1 MKGELQMIKELVVG
15 AMLASGVTQV
25 AAPQLRSGVQQ
36 TAPQA
41 TWSYVSELQD
51 GAVYFIRNVADDD
64 KVMDVYNHDYN
75 NGRNIKLW
83 DSNGYGNQRF
93 IARKRVLFGSDFG
106 TNGREV
112 FTFTPINAQDK
123 CLTIQGVSNA
133 ENKRLQIRPDSY
145 CDAQTNVRK
154 YSANAFL
161 VEPGITNNSLRILT
175 GASDYTKYL
184 TTYNYGTENE
194 TEIVQKSYDYS
205 HYQNYEWYFQR
216 VDTLGL
222 YAKNEAVI
230 SGQNWQQFWLRVPT
244 DGVYTIQTLKREYN
258 TNVYIDTV
266 MELTDDENGNSWV
279 DDSDDDDY
287 RTGSDHYLSRID
299 HYLAA
304 NHSYGVRV
312 RGCFNSDAGDIYIDV
327 VPQKAFTV
335 FHNNVNLSNIK
346 TNTKSYNTGW
356 ANLPVAYSGEAIVYQ
371 ELINAGVGDVNNDF
385 IKSNGKN
392 LWNSYYSLYMWDR
405 NFGGNF
411 GPEELGAFDIMGN
424 LQGTKLAVFAYGNSQ
439 RIASGAHHA
448 GAQYTVGFDNMTDT
462 FAMKFACRMF
472 QLMHSDSCSVEN
484 AFNDALTWAGLSSLS
499 VTLYHD

>member
-194 TEIVQKSYDYS
+194 TEIVQKSYNSS

-230 SGQNWQQFWLRVPT
+230 SGQNWQQFWLKVPS

-312 RGCFNSDAGDIYIDV
+312 KGCFDSDAGDIYIDV

-335 FHNNVNLSNIK
+335 FHNNVNLSSIK

-356 ANLPVAYSGEAIVYQ
+356 DSLKADYNGENIVYQ
-371 ELINAGVGDVNNDF
+371 EFVNAGDEDF
-385 IKSNGKN
+385 IKANGVN
-392 LWNSYYSLYMWDR
+392 LWDSYYSLYMWDFT
-405 NFGGNF
+405 FGGAI
-411 GPEELGAFDIMGN
+411 GPDDLGAFYSMTSMSN
-424 LQGTKLAVFAYGNSQ
+424 SKLAIFGYGGSKN
-439 RIASGAHHA
+439 IASLAHAHGAEYA
-448 GAQYTVGFDNMTDT
+448 IGFERINDFN
-462 FAMKFACRMF
+462 AMKFACRMF
-472 QLMHSDSCSVEN
+472 SILSHEAYTVE
-484 AFNDALTWAGLSSLS
+484 AVFNQTVEFLRMSGDA
-499 VTLYHD
+499 VLYH